1 MVDQKKILIIGA
13 GNLGSRH
20 LQALKTVKFPLN
32 ISVIDPNK
40 NSLDIAKERYN
51 SIKSGISFH
60 SINFYENIP
69 PICEKIDLAII
80 ATNSDVRKKVVV
92 ELLSKVEV
100 KFIILEKILFQ
111 NLEDYDIIDE
121 LFRSNGT
128 KAWVNCPR
136 RIFPI
141 YQKGRDLFQ
150 GEKPYFKVSGS
161 NFGLMSN
168 IIHFIDIMAYIT
180 QTTDF
185 SLDVSNL
192 IPELKSSKRSG
203 FNELNGEIRVNFK
216 SGSYGLIHCLPTGSL
231 PIIHEIYSGTKRL
244 IIKETEGDAL
254 FYDNN
259 SEMKWT
265 HLDAKFMYQSQI
277 TTKIVEDLFLNNI
290 CELTS
295 YNESKKLHISIFK
308 PILNYMNSIL
318 DEYFEK
324 IPFS

>member
-1 MVDQKKILIIGA
+1 MEDQRKILIIGA

-32 ISVIDPNK
+32 IAVIDPNK
-40 NSLDIAKERYN
+40 NSLNIAKERYD
-51 SIKSGISFH
+51 SIKSGTCFH
-60 SINFYENIP
+60 SINFYENLT

-111 NLEDYDIIDE
+111 NLEDYEIIDD
-121 LFRSNGT
+121 LLSSKGT

-136 RIFPI
+136 RIFSI

-168 IIHFIDIMAYIT
+168 LIHFIDIMAYIT
-180 QTTDF
+180 QSTDF
-185 SLDVSNL
+185 SLDASNL

-216 SGSYGLIHCLPTGSL
+216 SGSFGSIHCLPNGNL
-231 PIIHEIYSGTKRL
+231 PIIHEIYSETKRL
-244 IIKETEGDAL
+244 IIKESESDAL
-254 FYDNN
+254 YYDNN
-259 SEMKWT
+259 SEMKWI
-265 HLDAKFMYQSQI
+265 HLEAKFMYQSQA
-277 TTKIVEDLFLNNI
+277 TTKIVEELFLNNV

-308 PILNYMNSIL
+308 PILNYINL
-318 DEYFEK
+318 KLNQNLEK